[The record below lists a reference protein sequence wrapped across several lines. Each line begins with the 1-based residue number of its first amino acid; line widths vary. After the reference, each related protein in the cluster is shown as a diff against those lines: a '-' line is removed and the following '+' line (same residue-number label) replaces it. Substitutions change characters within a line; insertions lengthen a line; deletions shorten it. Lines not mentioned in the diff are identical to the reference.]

1 MNKALFFV
9 SSTVLFFL
17 FTTSSNATPILSIS
31 PETQTVSTGATVLFD
46 VNITGLATGIA
57 LGAFDLNINFDSTL
71 LSFNTMAFGDPL
83 LRGIDQ
89 LDPLNLGDSL
99 SLSTPSFGLVNLI
112 DTSLYDQATLIA
124 AQGSSFTLAVLSFN
138 TLASGISPITLSINS
153 LSNVNATTIQAA
165 IQSGSVTIADHPI
178 LNTEKLNTV
187 PEPATFLLLTLSG
200 LVFLLKQPRKHFI

>member
-71 LSFNTMAFGDPL
+71 LSFTNVAFGDPL
-83 LRGIDQ
+83 LLGVDQ
-89 LDPLNLGDSL
+89 LDPLNLGNSL
-99 SLSTPSFGLVNLI
+99 PLATSNSGLVNLI
-112 DTSLYDQATLIA
+112 DFSLYDPATLIA
-124 AQGSSFTLAVLSFN
+124 AQDSIFTLAVLSFT
-138 TLASGISPITLSINS
+138 TLASGTSPITLSINS
-153 LSNVNATTIQAA
+153 LSNANANNIQATTL
-165 IQSGSVTIADHPI
+165 SGSVTITTDLIP
-178 LNTEKLNTV
+178 NTV
-187 PEPATFLLLTLSG
+187 PEPEAFLLLMISGMSFFLTLN
-200 LVFLLKQPRKHFI
+200 RKHFI